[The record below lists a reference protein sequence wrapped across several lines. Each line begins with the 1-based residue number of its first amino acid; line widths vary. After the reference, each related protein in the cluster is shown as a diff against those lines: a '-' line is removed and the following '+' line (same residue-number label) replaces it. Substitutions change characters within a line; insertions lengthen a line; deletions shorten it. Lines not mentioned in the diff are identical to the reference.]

1 MSRRTFALVALLALL
16 GIAGIVGMLLSESAW
31 DMLFF
36 AMAASPLGFG
46 AWRRWRLRRAIR
58 P

>member
-1 MSRRTFALVALLALL
+1 MSRTFALVALLALL

-31 DMLFF
+31 DVLFF

>member
-1 MSRRTFALVALLALL
+1 MSRRTYALVALLALL

-31 DMLFF
+31 DALFF
-36 AMAASPLGFG
+36 AMAAAPLGFG
-46 AWRRWRLRRAIR
+46 AWRLRRSIR